1 VNLSI
6 PLVSNFT
13 KIPFWNRRGK
23 DYIVSIFNFTD
34 KFLTP
39 DGALLLFHPYDP
51 YNLKEI
57 KSYFKSYV
65 NEIGRLH
72 CFWDLQGVTNR
83 NRSLDNW
90 GLNFEFLL
98 NFVWL
103 FMLMVTCGLPKNGS
117 FGKVKNIC
125 RHTILE

>member
-1 VNLSI
+1 MSV
-6 PLVSNFT
+6 
-13 KIPFWNRRGK
+13 
-23 DYIVSIFNFTD
+23 FNFMD

-39 DGALLLFHPYDP
+39 DGALLFFHPYDP
-51 YNLKEI
+51 CICKEI
-57 KSYFKSYV
+57 RSYFKSYV
-65 NEIGRLH
+65 KGVGKLH
-72 CFWDLQGVTNR
+72 CFWDLQSITNR

-98 NFVWL
+98 SFVWL
-103 FMLMVTCGLPKNGS
+103 FMLMVICGLPKNGS